1 MRQPGVVRLTS
12 LLLALVLAFPV
23 LRGVERVLV
32 AAAFLAEFSNDAWA
46 ALSALTAAPVEHPR
60 TLTAGRAD
68 AFTPRTL
75 LAPPPL
81 VLVHGAAAEGKDDP
95 RARRAARLLARAGF
109 DVTLPTI
116 PGLTRGRLRP
126 DDVTPVIAAI
136 AAAERPAIVVA
147 VSVGSGPALLAAAD
161 PRVRDRVALVITLGG
176 YGSATE
182 LVRFYLTGAYG
193 YGAVSGHR
201 EHDPEL
207 VRLFVAA
214 NADILA
220 DATGVRALLDAL
232 SPVRVARDVTAPL
245 LLVHGR
251 DDRVVPFTESMR
263 LADAANPTRTTLVIV
278 DVMGHVG
285 AADER
290 PDWRALGALWG
301 VAYRL
306 VATR

>member
-1 MRQPGVVRLTS
+1 VRQPEVVRLTS
-12 LLLALVLAFPV
+12 LLLALVFAFPV

-32 AAAFLAEFSNDAWA
+32 AAAFLVEFSNDAWT

-68 AFTPRTL
+68 AFVPRTL
-75 LAPPPL
+75 RAPPPL

-109 DVTLPTI
+109 DVTLPT
-116 PGLTRGRLRP
+116 
-126 DDVTPVIAAI
+126 
-136 AAAERPAIVVA
+136 
-147 VSVGSGPALLAAAD
+147 LAAAD

-182 LVRFYLTGAYG
+182 LVRFSLTGAYG
-193 YGAVSGHR
+193 YGAASGHR
-201 EHDPEL
+201 EHDPAL
-207 VRLFVAA
+207 VRLFVAV

-220 DATGVRALLDAL
+220 DAAGVRALLDTL

-263 LADAANPTRTTLVIV
+263 LADAASPTRTTLVIV
-278 DVMGHVG
+278 DVLGHIG
-285 AADER
+285 AADEK